1 MSQTPGKTQAVHFYL
16 VNDAIFVVDLP
27 GYGYAKVPRAVVAE
41 WGDLIN
47 SYLEE
52 SSALRVIFVLL
63 DIRRVPTD
71 DDLQMIEWIRR
82 AGRNFQ
88 IVLTKADKLSNN
100 QRAASRKVIA
110 GKVGVGA
117 DDMILFSKIT
127 REGVD
132 RMWRAIDSARNQS

>member
-1 MSQTPGKTQAVHFYL
+1 MSQTPGKTQAVHFYV
-16 VNDAIFVVDLP
+16 VNDSIYVVDLP

-52 SSALRVIFVLL
+52 SSALRLIFVLL

-71 DDLQMIEWIRR
+71 DDLQMIDWIRQ

-110 GKVGVGA
+110 GKVGVAA